1 MTRKMKKQK
10 QTKKAP
16 VKVTKKV
23 TKTKAAAP
31 AKPKDIF
38 DFVGKMKFTRDDYYG
53 CKIKFDNGYGISI
66 IKTPNS
72 KRNTYEIALMKG
84 RKIIID
90 EKENKKTKIYDF
102 ETNLS
107 RDAVVKFMK
116 KIMKLKP

>member
-10 QTKKAP
+10 QAKAP
-16 VKVTKKV
+16 VKV
-23 TKTKAAAP
+23 KTIKPKAAV
-31 AKPKDIF
+31 AKDKTKDIF
-38 DFVGKMKFTRDDYYG
+38 DFIGKMKFTRNDYYG